1 MNTTMID
8 RYRRWFTYEIE
19 VHQKVLASFETVPLD
34 QRNSAAYQKALDL
47 FGHLA
52 SARLMWL
59 QRFGVREKSIK
70 ELFPTG
76 ITLETLTALIDEMH
90 KAWTEY
96 LAGLEDAELT
106 RYFEYKSL
114 DAGHFRSTID
124 DILTQLFGHSWY
136 HRGQI
141 ASLVK
146 SIGGTPAITDFV
158 YWSREP
164 ISPANE

>member
-1 MNTTMID
+1 MNNPMID
-8 RYRRWFTYEIE
+8 RYRRWFSYEKD
-19 VHQKVLASFETVPLD
+19 VHQKALASFESVPME
-34 QRNSAAYQKALDL
+34 QRSSAAYQKALDL

-59 QRFGVREKSIK
+59 YRFGIREKSISQ
-70 ELFPTG
+70 LFPTG
-76 ITLETLTALIDEMH
+76 LTLEDVTLLLDEMH
-90 KAWTEY
+90 ADWTKY
-96 LAGLEDAELT
+96 LADLRDDELS
-106 RYFEYKSL
+106 RYFEYQSM
-114 DAGHFRSTID
+114 DAGRFRSSID

-146 SIGGTPAITDFV
+146 TIGGTPAITDFV

-164 ISPANE
+164 ISPENE